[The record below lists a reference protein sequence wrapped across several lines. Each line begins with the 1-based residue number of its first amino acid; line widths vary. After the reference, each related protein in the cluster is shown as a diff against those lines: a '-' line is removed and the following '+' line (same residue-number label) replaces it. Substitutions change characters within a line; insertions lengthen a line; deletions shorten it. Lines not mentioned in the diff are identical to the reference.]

1 MLVGYQNVH
10 TVETT
15 SYTCPRRS
23 PKDRP
28 GTSWTPGR
36 TSGGSGVIQIVI
48 ALKLEVQG
56 AALRQPNPVIRVQ
69 SEELLGSL
77 AHLTP

>member
-1 MLVGYQNVH
+1 M
-10 TVETT
+10 
-15 SYTCPRRS
+15 
-23 PKDRP
+23 
-28 GTSWTPGR
+28 
-36 TSGGSGVIQIVI
+36 QIVI